1 MEGYEKVIQMRK
13 EFVMRGQTAD
23 FKSTS
28 AAGNADFEVLNFS
41 GYKPGYAYR
50 LVEFKLF
57 PTTNITALNV
67 EICASITAG
76 KTPADPENPDF
87 NDEGLIATA
96 VWFNMQGSK
105 FSGLVES
112 TINDTF
118 LITQNLI
125 LTCTD
130 SQATPIN
137 WQCRF
142 VSVKMN
148 NAEEAAANFKQ
159 FSISD

>member
-1 MEGYEKVIQMRK
+1 MKK
-13 EFVMRGQTAD
+13 EFVMRGQTDD
-23 FKSTS
+23 FKSSS
-28 AAGNADFEVLNFS
+28 AAGNPAFEVLNFS

-57 PTTNITALNV
+57 PTTNITTAST
-67 EICASITAG
+67 EMCATITAG
-76 KTPADPENPDF
+76 KTPADPEYPDF
-87 NDEGLIATA
+87 NDEGIIGTA

-112 TINDTF
+112 VINDTF

-130 SQATPIN
+130 SQGTAIN

-142 VSVKMN
+142 VSEKMSGP
-148 NAEEAAANFKQ
+148 EEAAVNYKQ
-159 FSISD
+159 YTISDGS